1 MSLSRLVVVLLLVL
15 GASPAGAADLGQI
28 PRKLVREPDYVSKD
42 PRYCLV
48 VFGAD
53 AQTRVWL
60 VRDGDLLYV
69 DRNGNGDLTE
79 PGEVLNRTHGS
90 FNLGAVN
97 AADGTTTHGNLSVRT
112 IGDAVRLHHHVPN
125 GCTQFAGYDPK
136 DKLIFA
142 NRAQDA
148 PIVHFGGPLTMRM
161 YQRMPQFVAGK
172 DCDFNIQI
180 GTPGVGAGSFAAMS
194 CCSLPPGVK
203 PLALVEFPHRDPTK
217 APIRVEYILDGD

>member
-1 MSLSRLVVVLLLVL
+1 MKLSLIILGILLACPCPLSAQDLTKIDRRLVKEPAYQTKQVKYCLLVF
-15 GASPAGAADLGQI
+15 GPEAAH
-28 PRKLVREPDYVSKD
+28 
-42 PRYCLV
+42 
-48 VFGAD
+48 
-53 AQTRVWL
+53 RVWL
-60 VRDGDLLYV
+60 VQDGETLYV